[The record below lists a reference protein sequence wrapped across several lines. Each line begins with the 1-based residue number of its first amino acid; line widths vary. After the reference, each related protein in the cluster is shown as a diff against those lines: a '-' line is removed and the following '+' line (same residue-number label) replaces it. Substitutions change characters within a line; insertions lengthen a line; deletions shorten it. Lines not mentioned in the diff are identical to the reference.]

1 MIFILK
7 IILVQIN
14 FYLLFLKVVR
24 GCWVNPFVKKDPIT
38 PDILQRI
45 IAVFGDRN
53 GVSKLRICVLFLLGF
68 SGFLRYSELS
78 NIKMNNSELQ
88 DTHVKITIEKSKT
101 DMYRRGSSVII
112 AKTDND
118 LCPVFWLKRY
128 IELND
133 LEYNSDE
140 YICRSLPFFKSKG
153 VHKLCTRNVPLSYT
167 RARAILLS
175 SLDRVGLDKS
185 RFGLHSFG
193 PLSIVIICVQ
203 SNCYNI

>member
-7 IILVQIN
+7 IILVHIN

-53 GVSKLRICVLFLLGF
+53 EISKLKICVLFLLRF

-78 NIKMNNSELQ
+78 NIKMNNLEFQ
-88 DTHVKITIEKSKT
+88 DAHVKITIAKSKT
-101 DMYRRGSSVII
+101 DMYRIGSSVII
-112 AKTDND
+112 TKTDND

-128 IELND
+128 IELTD
-133 LEYNSDE
+133 LKYNSDE
-140 YICRSLPFFKSKG
+140 YIFRSLSFF
-153 VHKLCTRNVPLSYT
+153 
-167 RARAILLS
+167 
-175 SLDRVGLDKS
+175 
-185 RFGLHSFG
+185 
-193 PLSIVIICVQ
+193 
-203 SNCYNI
+203 